1 MLDLSGSNDFIIDLI
16 KKDEPFLIIR
26 LGCEAMSAHHYQ
38 LDISLNK
45 ISIEEINMLQ
55 KNAGIY
61 WEKDALLVEYCKKY
75 NEAVKNSKALAYI
88 QNAHWMEDTQQY
100 YIKKYELS
108 CLYSRIL
115 EPFYCSLDG
124 IKPWTH
130 HLLGKKI
137 LIINSF
143 TNTMKDQ
150 VKKGFHIFNDLKKR
164 IFLSG
169 QEVKFYKTFNTV
181 AGNRIHKNW
190 LETFNIMCDD
200 IKKIDFDIALL
211 GCGGYGLPLSD
222 FIYTKMKK
230 SAVYVGGGIQLLF
243 GIMGKRWD
251 GNEMWKKIIDESDSK
266 FVRPS
271 KDEQIKNSNIVENS
285 CYW

>member
-1 MLDLSGSNDFIIDLI
+1 
-16 KKDEPFLIIR
+16 
-26 LGCEAMSAHHYQ
+26 
-38 LDISLNK
+38 
-45 ISIEEINMLQ
+45 
-55 KNAGIY
+55 
-61 WEKDALLVEYCKKY
+61 
-75 NEAVKNSKALAYI
+75 
-88 QNAHWMEDTQQY
+88 
-100 YIKKYELS
+100 
-108 CLYSRIL
+108 
-115 EPFYCSLDG
+115 
-124 IKPWTH
+124 
-130 HLLGKKI
+130 
-137 LIINSF
+137 
-143 TNTMKDQ
+143 
-150 VKKGFHIFNDLKKR
+150 
-164 IFLSG
+164 
-169 QEVKFYKTFNTV
+169 
-181 AGNRIHKNW
+181 
-190 LETFNIMCDD
+190 MCND